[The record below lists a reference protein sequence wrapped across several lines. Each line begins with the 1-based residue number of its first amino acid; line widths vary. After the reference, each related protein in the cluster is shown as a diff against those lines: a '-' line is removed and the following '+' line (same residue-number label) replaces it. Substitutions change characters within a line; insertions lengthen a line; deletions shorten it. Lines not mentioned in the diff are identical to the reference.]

1 MKPKKLFQKDE
12 YINIKI
18 QKFGS
23 FKMGS
28 LKFKKQSWPKLTII
42 LHTFF
47 CLSIGIL
54 IHTPSLMP
62 VIYPKSLFQTHIF
75 VLDLINT
82 TVEVILIM
90 FYMLSTVMKEKNIML
105 IEKNIIILDNRFE
118 RLGMTVKKRK
128 QQLWSVM
135 KIILTTVLMW
145 RILFRMEIEQISL
158 QYIIFNMLMRF
169 AEVMFFNY
177 IMIFNNS
184 IYALHMRTKI
194 INEATRKLSSAY
206 CFPEQIHQIVVLLQ
220 KQNNLIK
227 NTGHNLIKLYQP
239 FLLSFVVRIYVFT
252 TIKIQFIYLSSSSD
266 TYTLQ
271 NFYSIEVRNILS
283 VLLIIIPFLVT
294 CCLCTCTSNEV
305 CITNLYL
312 LITVNLV
319 FIKKYI
325 FSFVIV
331 ASRIYSDWY

>member
-18 QKFGS
+18 QKFAS

-28 LKFKKQSWPKLTII
+28 LKFQKQSWPKLTII
-42 LHTFF
+42 LHMCF
-47 CLSIGIL
+47 CLAIGIL
-54 IHTPSLMP
+54 IYTPSFIL
-62 VIYPKSLFQTHIF
+62 VIYPLPFFQSHFFI
-75 VLDLINT
+75 LDLIKN

-90 FYMLSTVMKEKNIML
+90 FYMLSTVIKERKIML

-128 QQLWSVM
+128 QQLWSVI
-135 KIILTTVLMW
+135 KIILTSMLMW
-145 RILFRMEIEQISL
+145 RIISRIEIKKISFNYILFNILME
-158 QYIIFNMLMRF
+158 Y

-194 INEATRKLSSAY
+194 INEATRKLSPAY

-239 FLLSFVVRIYVFT
+239 FLLSFVVRIYVFAT
-252 TIKIQFIYLSSSSD
+252 TKIQFAYLSFSAD

-271 NFYSIEVRNILS
+271 GFYVIAVRNVLS
-283 VLLIIIPFLVT
+283 VLLIFIPFLVT
-294 CCLCTCTSNEV
+294 CCLCTYASNEV

-319 FIKKYI
+319 FIKKYTC
-325 FSFVIV
+325 SLLIV
-331 ASRIYSDWY
+331 ASLIYSSWY